1 MWIRSTRTSL
11 EHLGTVF
18 RECLELSNFDH
29 VPEQITVPKYVFPE
43 SVWFP
48 LCCPIVSIVFPSQNS
63 KKCDESF
70 EGNFI
75 SKKFIP
81 SGKSSVKSLP
91 IAEADEMNVTL
102 SVESSLGDP
111 STALD

>member
-70 EGNFI
+70 EGNII

-81 SGKSSVKSLP
+81 SGKVFRKITP
-91 IAEADEMNVTL
+91 HC
-102 SVESSLGDP
+102 GG
-111 STALD
+111 